1 MLLIYALTLVFMIVG
16 ASLWIL
22 SRKKKNFLCQS
33 KEDTSL
39 NGKPEKNHEI
49 HWKVPTMPPSAGQ
62 GMEALQTR
70 LSDMPTENLRQ
81 ILEMGATLKSGV
93 EELIEQELE
102 QRL

>member
-1 MLLIYALTLVFMIVG
+1 
-16 ASLWIL
+16 
-22 SRKKKNFLCQS
+22 
-33 KEDTSL
+33 
-39 NGKPEKNHEI
+39 
-49 HWKVPTMPPSAGQ
+49 MPPSAGQ

>member
-1 MLLIYALTLVFMIVG
+1 MLLIYTLTLVFMMVG
-16 ASLWIL
+16 VSLWIL
-22 SRKKKNFLCQS
+22 SKKKKNFPCQS
-33 KEDTSL
+33 KGDTSL
-39 NGKPEKNHEI
+39 NGKSKKHHET

-62 GMEALQTR
+62 GMEALKTR